1 MESEQTFDCCFEQ
14 ESNIEESIMQNGVSF
29 VVNYIGELPNDA
41 IPQANNMMMK
51 IFQGCIE
58 IITSMKLL
66 DFQSRSLVAKECIN
80 RVCDAASLK
89 SPKKRR
95 VEKRIQ
101 SCIADEHCLEHS
113 GASVGMYMKTTS
125 YIWKVSSPALFA
137 VLNISSRCLE
147 LTSVETG
154 EIVAR
159 HEMPNISFASGGD
172 SEASNFV
179 AYVGE

>member
-1 MESEQTFDCCFEQ
+1 
-14 ESNIEESIMQNGVSF
+14 MQNGVSF
-29 VVNYIGELPNDA
+29 VVKYIGELPNDA
-41 IPQANNMMMK
+41 IPKANKLMVK
-51 IFQGCIE
+51 ISQGCIE

-113 GASVGMYMKTTS
+113 GASVGTYGS
-125 YIWKVSSPALFA
+125 DFLFEK
-137 VLNISSRCLE
+137 CLHQ
-147 LTSVETG
+147 LCSQFSIYPRV
-154 EIVAR
+154 
-159 HEMPNISFASGGD
+159 
-172 SEASNFV
+172 ASNSLLSKL
-179 AYVGE
+179 ER